1 MLYFSLYCPKK
12 QSMKTKFEIEFPIN
26 SSPQLLFQYI
36 SSPSGLSEWFA
47 DNVNSR
53 GEIYTFIWEDSEEK
67 AKLTNKKSDEKV
79 RFRWIDEEGNESEN
93 YFELKIVRDE
103 ITKDVI
109 LVVTDFA
116 DEDEVEDQKLLWES
130 KIHDLKTIRS
140 EEQTSELQS
149 REILII
155 RYYCPTYDSSDLNKK
170 SDEKVR
176 FRMIYKKGNESEN
189 YFELKIVRDEI
200 TKDVIL
206 VVTDFADE
214 DEVED
219 QKLLWESQIHDLK
232 TILGSN

>member
-1 MLYFSLYCPKK
+1 
-12 QSMKTKFEIEFPIN
+12 MKTKFEIEFPIN

-79 RFRWIDEEGNESEN
+79 RFRWINEEGNESEN

-116 DEDEVEDQKLLWES
+116 DE
-130 KIHDLKTIRS
+130 
-140 EEQTSELQS
+140 
-149 REILII
+149 
-155 RYYCPTYDSSDLNKK
+155 N
-170 SDEKVR
+170 
-176 FRMIYKKGNESEN
+176 
-189 YFELKIVRDEI
+189 
-200 TKDVIL
+200 
-206 VVTDFADE
+206 
-214 DEVED
+214 EVED